1 MSKLNVLLIYNNTLE
16 KQWLESCIN
25 LSGFDAE
32 ISAYD
37 RLTPSKFAKLPE
49 EIDILLTSNAQCK
62 KTINALSQYYL
73 PEKLGFPVLIF
84 VQDFKLNTNDKRRD
98 NYADITVDEFP
109 AHLVTP
115 QILSYL
121 IASLLRDFKKDTRLN
136 KLAHYDTLTGA
147 TNRVLFNDR
156 LDQALIRSKRFKEP
170 ISLIY
175 LDLDKF
181 KLINDEY
188 GHNVGDFLL
197 KMFVAILQ
205 KLIRISDT
213 IARIG
218 GDEFNILLP
227 NANSEQAVEIAK
239 KILKEIATPKLIL
252 DKTLTIESS
261 IGIVTFSGKQDSSKI
276 STQEIVKKADIA
288 MYEAKHR
295 GRNQYVVY
303 TPELKVK

>member
-121 IASLLRDFKKDTRLN
+121 IASLF
-136 KLAHYDTLTGA
+136 
-147 TNRVLFNDR
+147 
-156 LDQALIRSKRFKEP
+156 AL
-170 ISLIY
+170 
-175 LDLDKF
+175 
-181 KLINDEY
+181 
-188 GHNVGDFLL
+188 
-197 KMFVAILQ
+197 
-205 KLIRISDT
+205 
-213 IARIG
+213 
-218 GDEFNILLP
+218 
-227 NANSEQAVEIAK
+227 
-239 KILKEIATPKLIL
+239 
-252 DKTLTIESS
+252 
-261 IGIVTFSGKQDSSKI
+261 
-276 STQEIVKKADIA
+276 
-288 MYEAKHR
+288 
-295 GRNQYVVY
+295 
-303 TPELKVK
+303 